1 MFKLVFL
8 SSNLFLTPSVNLD
21 SSTFILKN
29 VYKLDSTKSINI
41 RVEDEYDLNKVR
53 QPKIKV
59 WLEWDF

>member
-29 VYKLDSTKSINI
+29 VYKIDSTKSINI
-41 RVEDEYDLNKVR
+41 KIEDDYDLNKVR

-59 WLEWDF
+59 WFKWEF